1 MMNCIEC
8 LLVNNGGVGRHIW
21 MVDAKPV
28 ILCVD
33 DEPNSLILR
42 KLVLE
47 KAGYS
52 VLTAGSVAQAM
63 DIFSSQAVDL
73 VLSDQLM
80 PGETGTEL
88 ARRIK
93 VRSPHIPVL
102 LISGVN
108 ETPLDADAA
117 DLFMSKVEG
126 PVAMCEKISSLLQKG
141 RGQ

>member
-1 MMNCIEC
+1 MDQ
-8 LLVNNGGVGRHIW
+8 GSQ
-21 MVDAKPV
+21 V

-47 KAGYS
+47 KAGYK
-52 VLTAGSVAQAM
+52 VLTASSANQAM
-63 DIFSSQAVDL
+63 DVLSSAPVDL

-80 PGETGTEL
+80 PGTTGTEL
-88 ARRIK
+88 ARNVK
-93 VRSPHIPVL
+93 AVRPELPVV

-108 ETPLDADAA
+108 EIPPDAANA

-126 PVAMCEKISSLLQKG
+126 PVAMCEKISAVLAGNQPSK
-141 RGQ
+141 

>member
-1 MMNCIEC
+1 MDLNK
-8 LLVNNGGVGRHIW
+8 N
-21 MVDAKPV
+21 V

-47 KAGYS
+47 KAGYR
-52 VLTAGSVAQAM
+52 VLTASSAPQALEVLSANSVN
-63 DIFSSQAVDL
+63 L

-80 PGETGTEL
+80 PGTTGTEL
-88 ARRIK
+88 ARQVK
-93 VRSPHIPVL
+93 TQFPALPVI

-108 ETPLDADAA
+108 EIPPDAENA

-126 PVAMCEKISSLLQKG
+126 PAAMCEKIAAVLEGIESP
-141 RGQ
+141 

>member
-1 MMNCIEC
+1 LDPIDN
-8 LLVNNGGVGRHIW
+8 
-21 MVDAKPV
+21 V

-47 KAGYS
+47 KAGYR
-52 VLTAGSVAQAM
+52 VLTASSANQALEVL
-63 DIFSSQAVDL
+63 SSSSRIDL

-80 PGETGTEL
+80 PGGTGTDL
-88 ARRIK
+88 ARQVKARFPRI
-93 VRSPHIPVL
+93 PII

-108 ETPLDADAA
+108 EIPPDADNA

-126 PVAMCEKISSLLQKG
+126 PAAMCEKISSVLG
-141 RGQ
+141 NRT

>member
-1 MMNCIEC
+1 LDHSES
-8 LLVNNGGVGRHIW
+8 
-21 MVDAKPV
+21 V

-47 KAGYS
+47 KAGYR
-52 VLTAGSVAQAM
+52 VLTASSVNQALEVL
-63 DIFSSQAVDL
+63 SSARIDL

-80 PGETGTEL
+80 PGGTGTEL
-88 ARRIK
+88 ARQVKTRF
-93 VRSPHIPVL
+93 PGLPVI

-108 ETPLDADAA
+108 EIPPDAENA

-126 PVAMCEKISSLLQKG
+126 PAAMCDKISSVLDKSS
-141 RGQ
+141 